1 MNHITAPAPDLS
13 PIEVASAAY
22 AAIRNRDWPS
32 FVALVDP
39 SAAEDFK
46 REQRGFAAMSLHVAQ
61 MPGETPAPADASEP
75 MSGSDSSL
83 LRPVFRVKSLDEF
96 DALAASEVVGRFMQ
110 VRYRAPR
117 ELDASSREEQSFIG
131 VVHESP
137 DVAHVVVRVTV
148 HFAKEVA
155 QEATA
160 FGFFAASRSWVDVL
174 TLRRR
179 STGWRAHLNGGLITS
194 GGGGFSIGY
203 DRTDDEHHGASALRT
218 LQLTSDL
225 RITAKQVETRGDIR
239 SSKR

>member
-1 MNHITAPAPDLS
+1 
-13 PIEVASAAY
+13 
-22 AAIRNRDWPS
+22 
-32 FVALVDP
+32 
-39 SAAEDFK
+39 
-46 REQRGFAAMSLHVAQ
+46 
-61 MPGETPAPADASEP
+61 

-148 HFAKEVA
+148 HFAEEVA
-155 QEATA
+155 EEAAA
-160 FGFFAASRSWVDVL
+160 FGFFAEASRSWVDVL
-174 TLRRR
+174 TLRRN
-179 STGWRAHLNGGLITS
+179 SMGWRSQLNGGLITS

-203 DRTDDEHHGASALRT
+203 DRTDDEQHEPSA
-218 LQLTSDL
+218 
-225 RITAKQVETRGDIR
+225 
-239 SSKR
+239 